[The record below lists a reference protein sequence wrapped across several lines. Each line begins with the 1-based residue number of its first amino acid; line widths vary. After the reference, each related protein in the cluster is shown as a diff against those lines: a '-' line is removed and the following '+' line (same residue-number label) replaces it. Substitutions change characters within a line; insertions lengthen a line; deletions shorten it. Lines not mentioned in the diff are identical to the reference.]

1 MGVYGHGMNTNAI
14 WNECWFDIEGC
25 MDKKGRWMQYEINVN
40 GVVWIWNEYKC
51 NMKLMLIWQGRVL
64 EWIWMQYETWMN
76 MFALW
81 N

>member
-1 MGVYGHGMNTNAI
+1 MYGHGMNTNAI

-40 GVVWIWNEYKC
+40 GVVWIWNEYEC

-76 MFALW
+76 MNALW